1 MAEYQSR
8 VRNVTHYEWA
18 IPAEEP
24 WGAAAV
30 EIHKALAA
38 AEQKYQAL
46 YGRIPSEDHWCAF
59 FPGDGEIVIRIT
71 ADEVTR

>member
-8 VRNVTHYEWA
+8 VRTVTHYEWA

-24 WGAAAV
+24 WGAAAA

-38 AEQKYQAL
+38 AEQKYEELNDRA
-46 YGRIPSEDHWCAF
+46 PAHDDWCAF
-59 FPGDGEIVIRIT
+59 FAGDDEIVIRIT